1 MSELL
6 VDWAPVRTLDH
17 RGLLIF
23 EIPRFARELGP
34 KVIVMEQVKGFLS
47 ANGLDGSK
55 GGAKRELIAEL
66 ESLGYSCQIKVLNA
80 RDFGVA
86 QNRERVFLVAARTR
100 KRFEYPEPTHGMS
113 EQLFGLHPFATV
125 ADAISGLRTPT
136 FRDSGESISDSH
148 IDVTPARDR
157 ERISYVETGSCLAKS
172 DAPPSVKGRLS
183 AKDTT
188 KFLRLEP
195 SRQSNTLRCGEIF
208 YHPTEN
214 RYLTPR
220 EYLRLHS
227 YPDDYQLTGPIRG
240 RSGQVKDLDQHRQV
254 ANSVPPLLAKAVG
267 ESVRRVLDTTV
278 PAT

>member
-1 MSELL
+1 LIGHQSGLS
-6 VDWAPVRTLDH
+6 DQ

-23 EIPRFARELGP
+23 EIPRFARELRP

-47 ANGLDGSK
+47 ANGLDGCK

-66 ESLGYSCQIKVLNA
+66 ESLGYSCQIRVLNA
-80 RDFGVA
+80 KDFGVA
-86 QNRERVFLVAARTR
+86 QTRERVFVVAARTR
-100 KRFEYPEPTHGMS
+100 KLFEYPEPTHGHS

-125 ADAISGLRTPT
+125 ADAISGLRPPT
-136 FRDSGESISDSH
+136 FRDSGESVSDSH

-188 KFLRLEP
+188 KFLRLDP

-220 EYLRLHS
+220 EYLRIHS
-227 YPDDYQLTGPIRG
+227 YPDEYQLTGPIRG
-240 RSGQVKDLDQHRQV
+240 RSGQVRDLDQHRQV

-267 ESVRRVLDTTV
+267 ESVRRVLDT
-278 PAT
+278 ATAGT